1 MKTTTLPLRNS
12 RNRSSCPLGLLLL
25 CLTIAPL
32 SISRADPAVPGA
44 WTFTG
49 SMHDARQEHTATLL
63 LDGRVLVAGGTV
75 NAISLTSAELYDPNT
90 GVWSLTGS
98 LGDGRV
104 SHTATLLRDGRVLV
118 AGGLDYGPPQRVLRS
133 AELYDPAT
141 GTWSQTGRMAV
152 AREWHTATLL
162 PDGKV
167 LVAGGGTV
175 HEQSAELYDP
185 DTGTWSLT
193 GDLEQRLAFHT
204 ATLLQDGEVL
214 VAGGV
219 VGHAVTRSAEL
230 YDVEAGVWNF
240 TDRSANARYLHTATL
255 LPDGTMLVAG
265 GFSFN
270 NGYHTYRSAE
280 RYDPLSTTWSLTR
293 SMHEARASHTAS
305 LLSSG
310 KVLVAGGGADSSQT
324 TSCEEYDPIS
334 QTWARTGP
342 LNVARVLHTATLLPN
357 GKVLAA
363 GGGNESAILAS
374 AELFDPNGSQ

>member
-1 MKTTTLPLRNS
+1 MRTTINLCS
-12 RNRSSCPLGLLLL
+12 RFSLLLL
-25 CLTIAPL
+25 CLTVAPL
-32 SISRADPAVPGA
+32 SVSRADPAVSGA
-44 WTFTG
+44 WSFTG
-49 SMHDARQEHTATLL
+49 SMHDARQQHPATLL

-75 NAISLTSAELYDPNT
+75 NGVSLTSAELYDPNT

-98 LGDGRV
+98 LNEGRFNY
-104 SHTATLLRDGRVLV
+104 TATLLADGRVLV
-118 AGGLDYGPPQRVLRS
+118 AGGLDYGPPQRVLKS

-185 DTGTWSLT
+185 DTGTWGST

-219 VGHAVTRSAEL
+219 SGFAVTRSAEL
-230 YDVEAGVWNF
+230 YNVETGLWNL
-240 TDRSANARYLHTATL
+240 TDSLAKARYLHTLTL
-255 LPDGTMLVAG
+255 LPDGMVLVAG

-280 RYDPLSTTWSLTR
+280 LYDPLSATWGLTG
-293 SMHEARASHTAS
+293 SMHEARASHTAN
-305 LLSSG
+305 LLYSG

-324 TSCEEYDPIS
+324 TSCEEYDPIT
-334 QTWARTGP
+334 QTWAHTGP
-342 LNVARVLHTATLLPN
+342 LNVARVLHTATLLSN

-363 GGGNESAILAS
+363 GGANSNGWLAS
-374 AELFDPNGSQ
+374 AELFDPNARQ